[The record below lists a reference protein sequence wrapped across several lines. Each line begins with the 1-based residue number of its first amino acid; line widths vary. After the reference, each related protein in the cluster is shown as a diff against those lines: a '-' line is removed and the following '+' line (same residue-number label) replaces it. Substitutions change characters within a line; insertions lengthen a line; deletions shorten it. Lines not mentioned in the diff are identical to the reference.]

1 MGKAVER
8 KKQILNILNSRK
20 LIFLNDLVTELGVSS
35 MTVRRHLKILENS
48 GAVTVHNGVVLL
60 NEDPDIA
67 DDKHYSLHNASTR
80 NIDKKR
86 AIGNRAVKLINE
98 HDVIIIDTGSTCEFI
113 AKAIPKDLD
122 ITTICYTLNTFMEIY
137 NKQSRIIFGGGFF
150 HKNSMMFESSES
162 IQLISNN
169 RASMA
174 FISASGVT
182 IDLGVTCENY
192 YEQKVKI
199 AAINSSLKK
208 VLVADSTKF
217 GKVRVAHFAE
227 ITDFDII
234 ITNDDLDPEFIDYFK
249 ENNISVILAKKAF
262 TR

>member
-1 MGKAVER
+1 MSKVVER
-8 KKQILNILNSRK
+8 KKQILDILNNKK
-20 LIFLNDLVTELGVSS
+20 LLFLNDLVTELGVSS
-35 MTVRRHLKILENS
+35 MTVRRHLKVLENN
-48 GAVTVHNGVVLL
+48 GTVTVHNGVVLL
-60 NEDPDIA
+60 NEDLDLS
-67 DDKHYSLHNASTR
+67 DDKHYSLHNASTQ

-86 AIGNRAVKLINE
+86 AIGNKAVKLIHEN
-98 HDVIIIDTGSTCEFI
+98 DVIIIDTGSTCEFI
-113 AKAIPKDLD
+113 AKSIPQDLD
-122 ITTICYTLNTFMEIY
+122 ITTICYTLNAFMELY
-137 NKQSRIIFGGGFF
+137 NKKNRIIFGGGFF

-199 AAINSSLKK
+199 AALNSSLKK
-208 VLVADSTKF
+208 ILVADSTKF

-227 ITDFDII
+227 ITDFDVI
-234 ITNDDLDPEFIDYFK
+234 ITNSDLDSEFTDYFK
-249 ENNISVILAKKAF
+249 ANNISVIL
-262 TR
+262 TN